1 MLKSRLLNG
10 QDNVVVSYTMNTCLI
25 PIFLFFLNLVL
36 ARASREMLF
45 KCLALE
51 QPSIRCLN
59 YIPGIVNTDMLRQ
72 AFDINPEHYKSII
85 FNIFFGILL
94 R

>member
-1 MLKSRLLNG
+1 MVSFNLNACFTY
-10 QDNVVVSYTMNTCLI
+10 SF
-25 PIFLFFLNLVL
+25 IFLNHVL

-85 FNIFFGILL
+85 FIICKNFAQIKEI
-94 R
+94 